1 MAIAVGTNSTTSPRQ
16 PVSLTT
22 LSVSGHNTADL
33 VESKSI
39 TKTPLTANSTVASSP
54 YNTLAPSPVTN
65 TAIVVTKYNTAD
77 QIESLSITKTPLTAN
92 TTSAS
97 SPYNILNISPVRNTT
112 TTVTSYNTNDLT
124 ESQSI
129 IKTPFGISVPF
140 AWSSISSGGYSGA
153 DIVITEYADEYWI
166 TQ

>member
-33 VESKSI
+33 VESTSI

-65 TAIVVTKYNTAD
+65 TTISVTKYDTSDSA
-77 QIESLSITKTPLTAN
+77 ESKSIT
-92 TTSAS
+92 
-97 SPYNILNISPVRNTT
+97 
-112 TTVTSYNTNDLT
+112 
-124 ESQSI
+124 
-129 IKTPFGISVPF
+129 KTPFGISVPF

>member
-65 TAIVVTKYNTAD
+65 TTISVTKYDTSDSA
-77 QIESLSITKTPLTAN
+77 ESKSIT
-92 TTSAS
+92 
-97 SPYNILNISPVRNTT
+97 
-112 TTVTSYNTNDLT
+112 
-124 ESQSI
+124 
-129 IKTPFGISVPF
+129 KTPFGISVPF